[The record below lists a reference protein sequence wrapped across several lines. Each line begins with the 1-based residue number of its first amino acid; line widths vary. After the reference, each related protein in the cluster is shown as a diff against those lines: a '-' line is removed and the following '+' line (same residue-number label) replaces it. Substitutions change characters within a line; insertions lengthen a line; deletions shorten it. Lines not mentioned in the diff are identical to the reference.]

1 MTRDIVM
8 KNSTAKVGGSG
19 NRSSDSVISKQKQ
32 IDRLG
37 VPQKEDS
44 GTESG
49 EDLRLIAAG
58 LRDSLQLQSDTN
70 LIEEVTAA
78 LTRLELSLKEGKD
91 IPVDGSKREAL
102 LALVARLQTGLSS
115 PDAALSLSNMANNAG
130 AYDEASSPETDGQR
144 SNRQRFARRRNRN
157 SRHTVG
163 VSREELADARRYME
177 DMQMIENISNCT
189 TPESGLTGNPVTPPQ
204 WCPIEKN
211 PSSGAILTGN
221 SSSALYRPNQFV
233 PAQLK
238 NTTTCLNSEKQTT
251 EREKDT
257 SKSKRPLS
265 GNFSVSFEPNS
276 TKNETQTHSNAP
288 NEEPTASHV
297 NGYDSPDSSLKSN
310 RFSNKKQ
317 LLKRANTIDIPKS
330 KKYNPDFDTD
340 SEPEDKAP
348 QLGLKRT
355 LQVNVKQKVR
365 SVIPPFVPKTEN
377 DHKFLA
383 FINKQSDK
391 PGLGWTGSRSV
402 SNWTNKF
409 GNLKHTFEV
418 GAAAQVTTGKP
429 PQAPGHVPHSA
440 AKNYWQKQVAAQDY
454 HLQQQEQQ
462 QYLQYQQQQQLL
474 QRTQQEANE
483 RQRRKERERLER
495 ERIECDRL
503 ERQRLER
510 ERQERDRIE
519 REYYEREIMERERL
533 AAAQHAAMPSMSVPK
548 PAPVNQFQHAPQSVF
563 RPIDNNDSLSHNI
576 FKPIPQLPQK
586 LNTWQPPSISNK
598 PLSAPAQISPAS
610 PQFQFLTTKQSV
622 NGTQVTSPSS
632 TTSSPIGLPWVARP
646 AVDNSDFRK
655 KTHTFEERSQNDNR
669 QNSYLQ
675 RHHSLRSSKV
685 SQQPP
690 MDEYKKRP
698 SLPSTADPYMAAHSQ
713 YIPSQLS
720 QAYGSTSDTYG
731 PPPPPTN
738 ISFTYADMA
747 RNSNYKS
754 YPCLPSAV
762 ETSITVDYVRQR
774 ESSLTDPNATPLVLT
789 SSNPT
794 YQPPGDTRA
803 YYNNIPRAKQFDYV
817 SPMGSAPTSPSILTM
832 QQTDYTDDDLDS
844 DNLLEYRA
852 ETRVMGKPQSQT
864 AVTIRD
870 RRTAHA
876 SDDEVFGKNS
886 RNARN
891 LLHAMRNIGKNGN
904 GGAKVKKEVV
914 RKVESPK
921 TCLSPDGRA
930 YQAPIVEPLF
940 PELTKFEPNRTPEY
954 IESTI
959 KAPVQAN
966 PKKLRAKTPPM
977 PSQHIDRSLQLAR
990 AEKKYRAEQQKYVEQ
1005 VNNTSVNNTRKEEQQ
1020 MQYQQVSAVS
1030 SASSAKSLPFVSET
1044 QTAYVVTYPT
1054 EDIYEN
1060 GYGKQHPNS
1069 LPLQRNRN
1077 VSENSSASSS
1087 VSQNLPSPG
1096 TNWTPNPIHSV
1107 VEVKPQHKS
1116 QHSIGSSSESQNMYQ
1131 TQTRAPPQTK
1141 SYNNVQSMPQ
1151 PKPNVAPKSAV
1162 TTAHYIPPPQ
1172 SEPAYQQQYTQPP
1185 NKKPLAPPQVQS
1197 KLPQQE
1203 REYQPPVQATSAQVK
1218 SVPKLTTRSQVT
1230 SSTWQT
1236 KSFEQHT
1243 QPQQISLPRQRTFDS
1258 AISPL
1263 QAQNR
1268 VLSQQSLVASKQRK
1282 FEQHE
1287 QEQQQSTET
1296 RRKSLGNVFDIQ
1308 QEKRKAAYMLDTK
1321 TVVKQEYKSSAPP
1334 DTPDIVKS
1342 SLPKEDMP
1350 ILKKFGPPQRHHYM
1364 PNSYQSPVTNT
1375 QTQQKFESSSTK
1387 VTKSR
1392 HHEIV
1397 QHSTLTKKPSIVE
1410 IPATPQPDEDLIPR
1424 NIVFNNISAFT
1435 SMSRRQEENE
1445 QTHFDAHPP
1454 RTNRLS
1460 KSDSW
1465 NQIVQLQNQAN
1476 AQLPPTSPKF
1486 GSSANGGGELRRT
1499 KSGHTLNVRM
1509 YEAGID
1515 KAQIGEKKRTVEAY
1529 FSGKRS
1535 PNQLGEESVE
1545 MRTATT
1551 TTATTS
1557 AANAGGPK
1565 KSTINRHKTSEK
1577 ISASRKSLTTMT
1589 SNGVPSAG
1597 TTVLGEQQATS
1608 TTEKTETKEKDGAV
1622 VTTTT
1627 KVTTRTVSGA
1637 GSSASKPASP
1647 FAKFHQLD
1655 KQNSQQSPKSPS
1667 TPTTPGGTASPSGSA
1682 RIFQFTDP
1690 ALNARAATVKEQ
1702 LLQWCQSKT
1711 QEYENVQITN
1721 FSASWSDGLAFCALI
1736 HHFLPDAFDYSKLTP
1751 KSRRHNFELAFTVAD
1766 EKAGIAPLLDVED
1779 MVEMKRPDWKC
1790 VFIYVQ
1796 SIYRRFRN
1804 CQ

>member
-8 KNSTAKVGGSG
+8 KTSKSTAKSSGSS
-19 NRSSDSVISKQKQ
+19 NRSSDSVSTQKQ
-32 IDRLG
+32 FDRLG
-37 VPQKEDS
+37 VPQREDS

-70 LIEEVTAA
+70 LIEEVTTA
-78 LTRLELSLKEGKD
+78 LARLELSLKEGKD

-102 LALVARLQTGLSS
+102 LALVARLQTGLTS
-115 PDAALSLSNMANNAG
+115 PDAALNLSNMAANAEP
-130 AYDEASSPETDGQR
+130 YDETSSPEADAHR

-163 VSREELADARRYME
+163 VSREELEDARRYME
-177 DMQMIENISNCT
+177 DMQLIENISNCT
-189 TPESGLTGNPVTPPQ
+189 TPESGMTANPNTPPQ
-204 WCPIEKN
+204 WFPIEKN
-211 PSSGAILTGN
+211 APPSTILTST
-221 SSSALYRPNQFV
+221 SSSTLYRPNQFV
-233 PAQLK
+233 PTQLK
-238 NTTTCLNSEKQTT
+238 NATTCLNGDKQNTH
-251 EREKDT
+251 REKDNP
-257 SKSKRPLS
+257 KSKRPLS
-265 GNFSVSFEPNS
+265 GNFSVSFQPNVD
-276 TKNETQTHSNAP
+276 KQNNSNVMQ
-288 NEEPTASHV
+288 EEPSEFHL
-297 NGYDSPDSSLKSN
+297 NGSESPDSSLKSN
-310 RFSNKKQ
+310 RFSSKKQ

-340 SEPEDKAP
+340 SDGEDKAP

-355 LQVNVKQKVR
+355 LQVNVKHKVR
-365 SVIPPFVPKTEN
+365 NVIPPFVPKTEN

-383 FINKQSDK
+383 FINKQSTQ
-391 PGLGWTGSRSV
+391 PGLGWAGSRSV

-418 GAAAQVTTGKP
+418 GAAAQATTGKP
-429 PQAPGHVPHSA
+429 PQAPGHVSHSS
-440 AKNYWQKQVAAQDY
+440 AKNYWQKQVLSQDY
-454 HLQQQEQQ
+454 QQQQQQQQQ
-462 QYLQYQQQQQLL
+462 QYLQYQQLQQQTL
-474 QRTQQEANE
+474 QHNQQEANE
-483 RQRRKERERLER
+483 RQRRLERERFER

-533 AAAQHAAMPSMSVPK
+533 AAAQHAAMPSMTVPK
-548 PAPVNQFQHAPQSVF
+548 PAPVNKFQHAPQSVF
-563 RPIDNNDSLSHNI
+563 RPIDNNDTFSHNI
-576 FKPIPQLPQK
+576 FKPIAQMPQK

-610 PQFQFLTTKQSV
+610 PQFLTTKQSV
-622 NGTQVTSPSS
+622 NGTHVTSPSS
-632 TTSSPIGLPWVARP
+632 TTSSPIGLPWVAKP
-646 AVDNSDFRK
+646 AVDNTDFRK
-655 KTHTFEERSQNDNR
+655 KAHTFEERSQNDNR

-675 RHHSLRSSKV
+675 RHHSLRSPKV
-685 SQQPP
+685 SQQQ

-698 SLPSTADPYMAAHSQ
+698 SLPSTADPYMAAQSQ
-713 YIPSQLS
+713 YVPQQPQQSQVYS
-720 QAYGSTSDTYG
+720 STTNVYA

-738 ISFTYADMA
+738 ISFTYADMG
-747 RNSNYKS
+747 RTSNYKS

-762 ETSITVDYVRQR
+762 ETSITADYARPR
-774 ESSLTDPNATPLVLT
+774 ESSLTNPNATPLVLT

-794 YQPPGDTRA
+794 YEPSVGNRAHYNSIPPVTQLDFA
-803 YYNNIPRAKQFDYV
+803 
-817 SPMGSAPTSPSILTM
+817 SPLDSAPTSPSILTM
-832 QQTDYTDDDLDS
+832 QQTDYTDDDIDS
-844 DNLLEYRA
+844 DILMEYRA

-864 AVTIRD
+864 AVTVRD

-886 RNARN
+886 RNAQN
-891 LLHAMRNIGKNGN
+891 LLYTMRNIGKNGN
-904 GGAKVKKEVV
+904 GGAKVKKEPV

-921 TCLSPDGRA
+921 VCLSPDGRA

-940 PELTKFEPNRTPEY
+940 PQLTKFEPNRTPEY
-954 IESTI
+954 IDRAI
-959 KAPVQAN
+959 KNQAQN
-966 PKKLRAKTPPM
+966 NHKKTRPKTPPM
-977 PSQHIDRSLQLAR
+977 PSQKMDRTLQLAR
-990 AEKKYRAEQQKYVEQ
+990 AEEKYLNKYANVGK
-1005 VNNTSVNNTRKEEQQ
+1005 TAKEHQ
-1020 MQYQQVSAVS
+1020 QQVKHQMSGSVSNISSTNSA
-1030 SASSAKSLPFVSET
+1030 PYVSET

-1054 EDIYEN
+1054 EEIYEN
-1060 GYGKQHPNS
+1060 GYTKQVPTS

-1077 VSENSSASSS
+1077 VSENSSASSTIS
-1087 VSQNLPSPG
+1087 HNLPSPG
-1096 TNWTPNPIHSV
+1096 TSWTPNPIHV
-1107 VEVKPQHKS
+1107 VDEIIPKNKS
-1116 QHSIGSSSESQNMYQ
+1116 RKAGSINNLSQNMYQ
-1131 TQTRAPPQTK
+1131 PQTQN
-1141 SYNNVQSMPQ
+1141 YNNIHSMPQ
-1151 PKPNVAPKSAV
+1151 AKPNVAAKPSVPSAQYV
-1162 TTAHYIPPPQ
+1162 PPPQ
-1172 SEPAYQQQYTQPP
+1172 SHSTYQQQYTQSQSS
-1185 NKKPLAPPQVQS
+1185 NSKPTAQQQLET
-1197 KLPQQE
+1197 KLPHQE
-1203 REYQPPVQATSAQVK
+1203 RQHQPKAEIVQQQPQAKAKPTPKLSTRSHTITSA
-1218 SVPKLTTRSQVT
+1218 SQ
-1230 SSTWQT
+1230 SQ
-1236 KSFEQHT
+1236 SFEQHSET
-1243 QPQQISLPRQRTFDS
+1243 QQMTLPKQRPFDVE
-1258 AISPL
+1258 ITPL
-1263 QAQNR
+1263 QTQNR
-1268 VLSQQSLVASKQRK
+1268 VLSQQSLVSSKQRQ
-1282 FEQHE
+1282 FEQSE
-1287 QEQQQSTET
+1287 QEQQKIAEI
-1296 RRKSLGNVFDIQ
+1296 RRKSLGNVLDIQ
-1308 QEKRKAAYMLDTK
+1308 QQQRRAAYLSEAK
-1321 TVVKQEYKSSAPP
+1321 TVIKQEYKSSAPA

-1350 ILKKFGPPQRHHYM
+1350 ILKKFGPPQRHHYV
-1364 PNSYQSPVTNT
+1364 PNSYQSPVTNK
-1375 QTQQKFESSSTK
+1375 QTQKFESSTRVIKNTK
-1387 VTKSR
+1387 
-1392 HHEIV
+1392 HEIV

-1435 SMSRRQEENE
+1435 SMSRRQEENGH
-1445 QTHFDAHPP
+1445 TLVDSHP

-1465 NQIVQLQNQAN
+1465 NQILQMQNQTN
-1476 AQLPPTSPKF
+1476 MQLPPTSPKF
-1486 GSSANGGGELRRT
+1486 GNSGASGTELRRT

-1515 KAQIGEKKRTVEAY
+1515 KAEVGDKKRTVEAY
-1529 FSGKRS
+1529 FTGKKS
-1535 PNQLGEESVE
+1535 PNQFGGEMVE

-1557 AANAGGPK
+1557 NTAGTK

-1577 ISASRKSLTTMT
+1577 ISASRKSLTTMS
-1589 SNGVPSAG
+1589 SNGAPAG
-1597 TTVLGEQQATS
+1597 AIVLGEQQATS

-1627 KVTTRTVSGA
+1627 KVTTRTVTGA
-1637 GSSASKPASP
+1637 GSSAAKPVSP
-1647 FAKFHQLD
+1647 FAKFRQLD
-1655 KQNSQQSPKSPS
+1655 KQSSQQSKSPS